1 MKSFRNSVGIGYFA
15 IALGFVLVAVVGPY
29 MASNF
34 VTKSLKSASELTALQ
49 WASYLTESTP
59 ELDVILGGGQAS
71 PHSYH
76 MLDVRKS
83 DGDGVFRTK
92 LYDKELEL
100 LYDSNGVSA
109 RTGAAQPDDAGHA
122 HAHHNHQH
130 SNAEDE
136 EVSAGG
142 SPQHAQLS
150 GMQDDASRQGKND
163 VTMSQG
169 LVAPILNGQT
179 GIVLMLDDGN
189 TSTTGAHHSK
199 AVVPIELDGDLKG
212 FLYLEIDHTAQFQQL
227 EKSLD
232 HMMYVLLTF
241 ALAALVLPSAV
252 IIHALKKE
260 KDTVSSTLGHV
271 RTHDALTGLLN
282 RESFGNEVTSL
293 IRSGATVSVLF
304 VDLDKFKNINDL
316 LGHEVGDD
324 LLVAVAERLSEIA
337 GQSGLVCRYGGD
349 EFLVAIRN
357 FSEKRVQRLG
367 DRIVAD
373 LSRPFQVSGHDLNI
387 GACVGYAISGRDGNG
402 LDELVRS
409 ADMAMYVAKNRGR
422 RLTVG
427 FCPSMREARRER
439 LKLEEELRYALARKD
454 RFELHYQPIYQTKDR
469 TLVGFEAL
477 LRLLSRNGQFLP
489 PDVFIPIAEEMGM
502 MDEIGEWILK
512 EACLEA
518 ANWPHDLIVS
528 VNLSTVQFASGRLH
542 TIVADALERGDLAT
556 GKLQLEVTES
566 VLVDIPES
574 VLTQLQDLHTAGVRL
589 SLDDFGTGFSS
600 LNYLWRF
607 PFDNLKIDRSF
618 VSETGQKTRK
628 SQAILNSIVSLSATL
643 GITTTAEGVE
653 TDEQMAVIKE
663 LNCDFVQGFLLSHP
677 IPRGDLQALIEEYTG
692 TAVVLAAS
700 KTVA

>member
-1 MKSFRNSVGIGYFA
+1 MWIGYFA

-83 DGDGVFRTK
+83 EGDGVFRTK

-100 LYDSNGVSA
+100 LYDSSGVSA
-109 RTGAAQPDDAGHA
+109 QSGAAQPDDAGHA

-130 SNAEDE
+130 SNAEGE

-150 GMQDDASRQGKND
+150 GMQDDVSHQGKND
-163 VTMSQG
+163 VTMTQG
-169 LVAPILNGQT
+169 LVAPILNGET
-179 GIVLMLDDGN
+179 GIVLVLDDGN
-189 TSTTGAHHSK
+189 TSTAGAHHSK

-212 FLYLEIDHTAQFQQL
+212 FLYLEIDHTAQFEQL

-232 HMMYVLLTF
+232 RMMYVLLTF

-324 LLVAVAERLSEIA
+324 LLVAVSERLSEIA
-337 GQSGLVCRYGGD
+337 GQGGLVCRYGGD

-409 ADMAMYVAKNRGR
+409 ADMAMYVAKSRGR

-477 LRLLSRNGQFLP
+477 LRLLSRNGRFLP

-542 TIVADALERGDLAT
+542 TIVADALERADLAT

-566 VLVDIPES
+566 ILVDIPES

-628 SQAILNSIVSLSATL
+628 SQAILNSIVSLSTTL

-653 TDEQMAVIKE
+653 SDEQMAVIEE

-677 IPRGDLQALIEEYTG
+677 IPRGDLQALIEEHTG
-692 TAVVLAAS
+692 TAAVLAVS